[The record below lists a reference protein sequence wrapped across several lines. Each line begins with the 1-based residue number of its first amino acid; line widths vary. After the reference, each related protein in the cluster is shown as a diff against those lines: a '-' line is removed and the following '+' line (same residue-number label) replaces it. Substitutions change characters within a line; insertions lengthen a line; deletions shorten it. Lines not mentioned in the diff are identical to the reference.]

1 MLYGITKMRVG
12 SMLNVYVICNNA
24 LVHKQYVIANS
35 TERVQWFLLTNRLKD
50 RLNTGYLI
58 TGLYYDTCR
67 LADSWV
73 YNCYY
78 YFWYCMLYRIA

>member
-35 TERVQWFLLTNRLKD
+35 TEWVQWFLLT
-50 RLNTGYLI
+50 
-58 TGLYYDTCR
+58 TGLKIALTRDT
-67 LADSWV
+67 
-73 YNCYY
+73 
-78 YFWYCMLYRIA
+78 

>member
-35 TERVQWFLLTNRLKD
+35 TERVQWFLLTTGFMTHADWLILGYTTVIIIFGIVCYIGLLK
-50 RLNTGYLI
+50 LI
-58 TGLYYDTCR
+58 TKGKHEK
-67 LADSWV
+67 
-73 YNCYY
+73 
-78 YFWYCMLYRIA
+78 